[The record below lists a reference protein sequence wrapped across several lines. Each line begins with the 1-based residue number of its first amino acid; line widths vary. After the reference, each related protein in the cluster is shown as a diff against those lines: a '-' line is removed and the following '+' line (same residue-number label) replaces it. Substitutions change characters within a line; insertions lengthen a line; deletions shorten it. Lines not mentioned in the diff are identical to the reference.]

1 MSASVSVSGNQ
12 GAGRCMY
19 IIYLAM
25 YSTRLHYP
33 IIQSFPQG
41 LEDER
46 PHHTIYNGTIITS
59 SHGGDCRLVG
69 LAKRLHSNGTL
80 LEGNLN
86 DRQHHL
92 RPPHT
97 RPCRRSTVRQQRH
110 HISPVDDLHL
120 RSMLRNYYRQRCL
133 SFLAARTQLHS
144 TARATPNP
152 PNHRTTGV
160 LQPVQLPGALLV

>member
-12 GAGRCMY
+12 GAGRCMC

-25 YSTRLHYP
+25 YSTCLRLP
-33 IIQSFPQG
+33 IIHSFPQG

-46 PHHTIYNGTIITS
+46 PHHTIYNGTIVTS
-59 SHGGDCRLVG
+59 SHGGECRLVG
-69 LAKRLHSNGTL
+69 LAKRLHSKGTL

-120 RSMLRNYYRQRCL
+120 RSMLRNHCPQRRL
-133 SFLAARTQLHS
+133 SLLAAHTQLHS
-144 TARATPNP
+144 TARTTPNP
-152 PNHRTTGV
+152 PYHRPAGF
-160 LQPVQLPGALLV
+160 LQPVQLPSAVLV